1 MPWPPAPSG
10 ASELACR
17 RRRAAAQRGVL
28 TRRLRPSQPP
38 LHRRRLPPRDRRL
51 RQAAERDVGLR
62 GRAPLRCRAGNTPTG
77 QRFTTYSARVCP
89 KTTSSKWRRCSSRA
103 TTPPMRGHH
112 TRPATQASLSI
123 RCAGN
128 GASAGHCSCVSPAAQ
143 LATASATRRSRR
155 SGAPGAVPDDRDCP
169 RGAHGRRR
177 SRGCLC
183 PTAVVVASRDRAEIV
198 TAPHQHRQS
207 GRRRRH
213 CCS

>member
-1 MPWPPAPSG
+1 MSSSRRSGWERCTRRRRSAMTRRGGIAVVGAVRGRVGSGRAQRHRRASPIDGHGPARAPHPAPTESHCGSWRSTIRTEYSYSGWSKAAASATGSSRVPWPPATSG

-89 KTTSSKWRRCSSRA
+89 R
-103 TTPPMRGHH
+103 
-112 TRPATQASLSI
+112 
-123 RCAGN
+123 
-128 GASAGHCSCVSPAAQ
+128 
-143 LATASATRRSRR
+143 
-155 SGAPGAVPDDRDCP
+155 
-169 RGAHGRRR
+169 
-177 SRGCLC
+177 
-183 PTAVVVASRDRAEIV
+183 
-198 TAPHQHRQS
+198 
-207 GRRRRH
+207 
-213 CCS
+213 